1 MTKQESFKRRV
12 RVRMEKTGERYAAAR
27 RAILATATPP
37 PGGRVWISQPEW
49 NDDAIRT
56 GTGKGW
62 NEWCELIDAW
72 PGHVD
77 GHTAIARH
85 LLDTHDINGWWAQG
99 VTVGYERITGLRLP
113 HQMADGTFTASK
125 SRTVDIDA
133 AELREL
139 LLSDEGRMELF
150 PGLTTE
156 LRSRPTTKVL
166 RIAIGPGA
174 ALFTIEPTKD
184 ARTKVTVTHEKLAT
198 HDEVEE
204 WKFYWSDWLDAVE
217 KG

>member
-12 RVRMEKTGERYAAAR
+12 RTRMEKTGERYAAAR
-27 RAILATATPP
+27 RAMLAAAAPT
-37 PGGRVWISQPEW
+37 PGGRVWVSPPECD
-49 NDDAIRT
+49 DDAIRS

-62 NEWCELIDAW
+62 DEWCDLIEAW

-85 LLDTHDINGWWAQG
+85 VLDNYEINGWWAQG

-125 SRTVDIDA
+125 SRTVDIDVDA
-133 AELREL
+133 IRDL
-139 LLSDEGRMELF
+139 LLSDEGRSDLF
-150 PGLTTE
+150 PGMTTE

-166 RIAIGPGA
+166 RVAVGPGV
-174 ALFTIEPTKD
+174 ALFTFEAAKD
-184 ARTKVTVTHEKLAT
+184 ARTKLTVTHEKLPT
-198 HDEVEE
+198 YDDVEE

>member
-12 RVRMEKTGERYAAAR
+12 RARMEKTGERYAAAR
-27 RAILATATPP
+27 RALTPTVPAT
-37 PGGRVWISQPEW
+37 GGWVWVSPPEW
-49 NDDAIRT
+49 DDDAIRS

-62 NEWCELIDAW
+62 DEWCDLVEAW

-77 GHTAIARH
+77 GHTPIARH
-85 LLDTHDINGWWAQG
+85 VLDNYEINGWWAQG

-125 SRTVDIDA
+125 SRTVEVDVDA
-133 AELREL
+133 IREL
-139 LLSDEGRMELF
+139 LLSDKGRTDLF
-150 PGLTTE
+150 PGMTTE

-166 RIAIGPGA
+166 RVAVGPGVALLTFEA
-174 ALFTIEPTKD
+174 AKD
-184 ARTKVTVTHEKLAT
+184 GRTKLTVTHEQLPT
-198 HDEVEE
+198 YDDVEK